1 MKEIANEKFHTFYYI
16 KVLTC
21 HQKIKKKVKEEPKI
35 NPEIK
40 LKSRLILLIYKNKL
54 KSIIKILTWQQ
65 ENRKETI
72 N

>member
-21 HQKIKKKVKEEPKI
+21 HQKKKVKEEPKI

-54 KSIIKILTWQQ
+54 KSIIKILTWQ
-65 ENRKETI
+65 
-72 N
+72 

>member
-21 HQKIKKKVKEEPKI
+21 HQKKKGK
-35 NPEIK
+35 
-40 LKSRLILLIYKNKL
+40 RRTKNKL

>member
-21 HQKIKKKVKEEPKI
+21 HQKKKKKKVKEEPKI
-35 NPEIK
+35 NPEIE

-54 KSIIKILTWQQ
+54 KSIIKILTWQ
-65 ENRKETI
+65 
-72 N
+72 